1 MAGVSRG
8 SDHREGWRGPG
19 VKGPRELGAGLETSE
34 FHFNKDSLAAVCEID
49 GRGQGRELETQQDF
63 CHSP

>member
-1 MAGVSRG
+1 M
-8 SDHREGWRGPG
+8 
-19 VKGPRELGAGLETSE
+19 KGPQELGAGLLSSE